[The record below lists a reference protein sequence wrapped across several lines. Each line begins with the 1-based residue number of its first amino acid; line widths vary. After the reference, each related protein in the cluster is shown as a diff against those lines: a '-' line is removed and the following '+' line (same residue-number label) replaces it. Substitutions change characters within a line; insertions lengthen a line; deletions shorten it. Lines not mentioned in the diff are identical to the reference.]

1 VLKLLTLHNM
11 NIVIIGTGYV
21 GLVTGVGLASLGNNV
36 TFIDLDENK
45 INKLKNKNLPFYEP
59 GLDQYFQDDETFGR
73 MQFVSN
79 YSDINWED
87 KEIVFICVQTPN
99 NLETNSVDT
108 KFLESAIN
116 EVNNIENKDLVVTV
130 KSTIPP
136 YEIEKICKN
145 VGLDTDSLTFNP
157 EFLREGTAVEDFFN
171 PDRIVIGSNNS
182 EKIEKLKDLY
192 KDFKAEIIITDPIS
206 SQLIKYLA
214 NTYLPLRLSF
224 VNEAARLVN
233 SSGGNLEDV
242 LKGVGM
248 DSRIGEH
255 YFRPSPAW
263 GGSCFPKDVVEV
275 NNFYNPEEV
284 NLPLIANIIESNKIQ
299 TKWTTNMLKSIHDE
313 KKLAGIILVGA
324 AFKEDTDDLRNSPT
338 LDIYSQLKDENIN
351 TKIYDELIKSDD
363 YLSLEDFEKLESP
376 YLIALMYPIKEN
388 LMSKINNIVTATSS
402 FLYTPWQI

>member
-1 VLKLLTLHNM
+1 M

-21 GLVTGVGLASLGNNV
+21 GLVTGVGLASLGNTV
-36 TFIDLDENK
+36 TFIDLDADK
-45 INKLKNKNLPFYEP
+45 INKLINKNLPFYEP
-59 GLDQYFQDDETFGR
+59 GLVEYFEDNETFNR
-73 MQFVSN
+73 MEFVTN
-79 YSDINWED
+79 YSDVNWDD

-108 KFLESAIN
+108 KFLESAIS
-116 EVNNIENKDLVVTV
+116 EVKNLENKNLIITI

-136 YEIEKICKN
+136 YEIEKICNK

-171 PDRIVIGSNNS
+171 PDRIVIGGNDSS
-182 EKIEKLKDLY
+182 KIEKLKTLY
-192 KDFKAEIIITDPIS
+192 NDFKAEIIITDPIS

-233 SSGGNLEDV
+233 SSGGNLDDV

-248 DSRIGEH
+248 DSRIGQH

-275 NNFYNPEEV
+275 NNFYDSQEV

-299 TKWTTNMLKSIHDE
+299 TKWTTNMLKSINDE
-313 KKLAGIILVGA
+313 KKLKGIVLVGA

-338 LDIYSQLKDENIN
+338 LDIYTQLKDQNYN
-351 TKIYDELIKSDD
+351 VMIYDELIKSDE
-363 YLSLEDFEKLESP
+363 YLDLEDFEKLDTP
-376 YLIALMYPIKEN
+376 HLIALMYPIKDN
-388 LMSKINNIVTATSS
+388 LMSKINSIVSNSNS